1 MDGQK
6 PGLTTDSQKCQIFI
20 ELNLW
25 PQVKRNDLTLAL
37 LSNLEKEAQLERL
50 SFLIP
55 GRPRQAVRRRRRQT
69 PRIREETLCDNFS
82 AIATLSM
89 KRKTF
94 RCHREGEFRQRPAEL

>member
-1 MDGQK
+1 MK
-6 PGLTTDSQKCQIFI
+6 TLVTT
-20 ELNLW
+20 N
-25 PQVKRNDLTLAL
+25 
-37 LSNLEKEAQLERL
+37 SNLEKEAQLERL

-55 GRPRQAVRRRRRQT
+55 GRPRPAVRRRRRQT

-94 RCHREGEFRQRPAEL
+94 RCHREGEFRQRPADL